1 MSAPMKFPSAEIW
14 KLAPVAEQ
22 FLSIRAGIPLAQ
34 EQIGIMLTMLASK
47 GKPVERFLDLG
58 CGNGILGAAVLGRYP
73 ASHGVLADFSEPML
87 EQARKSLAEYSSQL
101 EFLNLDYSDPSWV
114 GSVQS
119 AELFDAIVSGYSI
132 HHQSDIRKRE
142 IYAEIFSLLRPGGWF
157 VNVEHIAPATEL
169 VTEIFENHIIDAKV
183 ALEIS
188 TGGSQ
193 TRTEIAEAFYRR
205 QDRDVNILTPI
216 ETQLTWLRELGYE
229 DVDCYFRVYSLAVF
243 GGRRPN

>member
-1 MSAPMKFPSAEIW
+1 MKTPSADVW

-34 EQIGIMLTMLASK
+34 EQIGIMLTILASK
-47 GKPVERFLDLG
+47 NETVERFLDLG

-73 ASHGVLADFSEPML
+73 ASHGVLADFSETML

-101 EFLNLDYSDPSWV
+101 EFLNLDYSDPAWV
-114 GSVQS
+114 DALQ
-119 AELFDAIVSGYSI
+119 ATAPFDAIVSGYSI
-132 HHQSDIRKRE
+132 HHQSDTRKRE
-142 IYAEIFSLLRPGGWF
+142 IYAEIFSLLHPGGWF

-183 ALEIS
+183 ALEVS
-188 TGGSQ
+188 TGGPQ
-193 TRTEIAEAFYRR
+193 TRAEIAEAFHRR
-205 QDRDVNILTPI
+205 QDKDVNILTPI